1 MVRLIR
7 LAGVELT
14 SRAGVDADDLL
25 GDVFWC
31 CRPAW
36 NFWFSLYNWL
46 ADEVVVHELT
56 TQGAVREDVVT
67 KFMQPARVV
76 LEVLTS
82 EHTA

>member
-1 MVRLIR
+1 MVLLIR

-14 SRAGVDADDLL
+14 SCACVNADDLL
-25 GDVFWC
+25 GYLFWC

-36 NFWFSLYNWL
+36 NFWFSWYNWL